1 MKVLSID
8 YNSVNAPQ
16 KLVKSIRET
25 GFAVIK
31 NHPLDTNL
39 IDSIYSEWQWFFS
52 STKKNKYIFREI
64 EQDGYF
70 PFMSE
75 NAKNREAKDLKEFFH
90 IYPWGAYPNEISDNT
105 NRFYSELLSLG
116 IELLNWI
123 EVNTPKDISSQF
135 SMPLDQMVKD
145 SDQNL
150 LRIIH
155 YPPTKNKI
163 PLGSVRAAPHEDIN
177 LITLLCSGSQPG
189 LQALDMDGNWHDIA
203 CDPNS
208 IVINSGDMLNVC
220 SNGYYPSTTHQVI
233 NPINN
238 ELNVSR
244 MSSPLFLHPNE
255 EVILSKDYTAGS
267 YLLERLKELGLK

>member
-1 MKVLSID
+1 MKVLSVD
-8 YNSVNAPQ
+8 YCSVDAPQ

-31 NHPLDTNL
+31 NHPIDPNL
-39 IDSIYSEWQWFFS
+39 IDSIYEEWQDFFGS
-52 STKKNKYIFREI
+52 SNKNKYIFREI

-75 NAKNREAKDLKEFFH
+75 NAKNRATKDLKEFFH
-90 IYPWGAYPNEISDNT
+90 IYPWGVYPNEISQST
-105 NRFYSELLSLG
+105 NNFFNELLKLG

-123 EVNTPKDISSQF
+123 QTNTPKEVSSLF
-135 SMPLDQMVKD
+135 SMPLDQMVND
-145 SDQNL
+145 SRQNL

-163 PLGSVRAAPHEDIN
+163 PLGAVRAAPHEDIN

-189 LQALDMDGNWHDIA
+189 LQALDMDKKWHDIK

-233 NPINN
+233 NPRNE
-238 ELNVSR
+238 ELNISR

-255 EVILSKDYTAGS
+255 EVILSSQYTAGS